1 VGKSTLAMAS
11 LWALTGSLDPRP
23 TQDGKVAD
31 VVNDLSRVADVTL
44 RGSINTEQFLVKRT
58 KSITGKD
65 SSLTFVLN
73 GKVLTQQSI
82 QATQELIDKHFSTR
96 SLMRTIFQG
105 QHSIGGLLEST
116 DSKLK
121 DELSS
126 LVSLDVWQKSA
137 SLARLKQR
145 ELLRKIAEVE
155 GMISIRGKD
164 KLRAQE
170 KTLLAKEEM
179 KRRDKVH
186 EIELQMLSQKEQ
198 SLHGDSVT
206 SDIET
211 AMNLVQLQLN
221 ECESEIDRLEEE
233 ASISTYSDNDEI
245 NTLRSKLKEKVRID
259 NNETSNLQLCQRKHE
274 IALMELQ
281 SIDSRLS
288 RLQSEWN
295 VSTSEKGNSSS
306 FSSPEKCHACGQPIV
321 STAAQG
327 YVRENFLAVLSTAKR
342 QKNKAQETVSLISK
356 ALAESKEIAG
366 RVNLEVQLYTKQL
379 RTAEEKRSLRSDGL
393 LQKIKEARKMQSM
406 LSNEFATLA
415 RKAKE
420 VSEFDLLISRMQTQ
434 LNGSKEAFKA
444 SVIAHESCCNDLA
457 AIESNIEELTKQKEE
472 STDLAALNT
481 LLADTFGPKGVQAFV
496 LRNIVQSLQY
506 CSQIY
511 LDELSDGSLQLR
523 MQVGSN
529 DSIIKQATVR
539 NPDGT
544 WRVRPL
550 SSLSGGQWRRCSLSL
565 SLGYI
570 DLASKRG
577 RMRSSLLVLDEPL
590 THLDSA
596 GRKSVG
602 KLLRKMLN
610 HDCDNGKTGI
620 GSIGLSTILVI
631 LQEIAAEEIE
641 DCFDQTDEIIKL
653 GGESF
658 VIIDENHDE

>member
-1 VGKSTLAMAS
+1 MLAMAS

-31 VVNDLSRVADVTL
+31 VVNDFSRVADVVL
-44 RGSINTEQFLVKRT
+44 RGSINTEQFLIKRT
-58 KSITGKD
+58 KSISGKD

-96 SLMRTIFQG
+96 SLTRTIFQG

-145 ELLRKIAEVE
+145 ELLREVAEVE

-170 KTLLAKEEM
+170 KILLANEEM
-179 KRRDKVH
+179 KRRDKVLENQL
-186 EIELQMLSQKEQ
+186 EILSQKER
-198 SLHGDSVT
+198 SFNGALVT

-211 AMNLVQLQLN
+211 AMNLVQTQLN
-221 ECESEIDRLEEE
+221 ECDSEINRLEEE
-233 ASISTYSDNDEI
+233 ASRSTNSFDDEI
-245 NTLRSKLKEKVRID
+245 NTLKSKLKELAPID
-259 NNETSNLQLCQRKHE
+259 NKAISDFQFCQRRHE
-274 IALMELQ
+274 IALMELK
-281 SIDSRLS
+281 STEGRLS
-288 RLQSEWN
+288 HLQSEWSL
-295 VSTSEKGNSSS
+295 STGMKGDSFS
-306 FSSPEKCHACGQPIV
+306 FSSPEKCHACGQPIA
-321 STAAQG
+321 STTAQEHM
-327 YVRENFLAVLSTAKR
+327 RENVVAALSTAKR
-342 QKNKAQETVSLISK
+342 EKDKAEEHFSLISE
-356 ALAESKEIAG
+356 ALAEAKEKKDNF
-366 RVNLEVQLYTKQL
+366 NLEVQLYTKTL
-379 RTAEEKRSLRSDGL
+379 RKAEEKRSLRSNVL
-393 LQKIKEARKMQSM
+393 LLKIKEARKLQCM

-415 RKAKE
+415 RKANE
-420 VSEFDLLISRMQTQ
+420 VSEFDLLVSRMQTQ
-434 LNGSKEAFKA
+434 MNGSKEAFKA

-457 AIESNIEELTKQKEE
+457 AIESNIEELKKQREA
-472 STDLAALNT
+472 SADLAALNS

-506 CSQIY
+506 CSQTY

-529 DSIIKQATVR
+529 DSIIKQASVR

-602 KLLRKMLN
+602 QLLRKMLN
-610 HDCDNGKTGI
+610 HDFDHGKTGI
-620 GSIGLSTILVI
+620 GSFVLSTILVI

-641 DCFDQTDEIIKL
+641 DCFDQTDEVIKL

-658 VIIDENHDE
+658 VIIDENHYV